1 MLASPDIHTDL
12 HGSAENEQKFSV
24 GKLNIEMNWGVACA
38 TCMVGGA
45 QHGGQ
50 GMNSM

>member
-1 MLASPDIHTDL
+1 MIISRDIHTQF
-12 HGSAENEQKFSV
+12 HGSAQKQQKFTV
-24 GKLNIEMNWGVACA
+24 GKLSIEMNWGVACA

-45 QHGGQ
+45 QHGVQ

>member
-1 MLASPDIHTDL
+1 MIISRDIHTRF
-12 HGSAENEQKFSV
+12 HGSAEKHQKFTV

-50 GMNSM
+50 GMDSM